1 MAKPRIF
8 VSSTYYDLKN
18 IRADLERFIKD
29 QGYEPVLNEKGHIP
43 YGSQEKLEEYCY
55 KEIELCD
62 ILVSI
67 IGGRFG
73 SESRES
79 QYSISN
85 LELKNAIDLGRQIY
99 IFVEKSVLSEYTTY
113 KVNQENAEMNYASV
127 DDVRVFKFLDE
138 VYSLQLNNQI
148 HPFETI
154 YDITPYLKEQWSG
167 LFQRLLSESYKQKE
181 VNLLNNIE
189 TTAKTLNQLVN
200 YLIEERQ
207 QGDQA
212 IKDILLSNH
221 PAFDEIRQKMNIA
234 HRIIFQN
241 KTELS
246 HLLAAYQY
254 VLEVPFGEE
263 WSVQNMIS
271 WKNKRG
277 MVLRVSSEIFDE
289 EEKLKIFTPAEWQS
303 EWIEFQTLEPVKEDV
318 LF

>member
-43 YGSQEKLEEYCY
+43 YGSQKKLEEYCY

-148 HPFETI
+148 HPPDWLTRAIIGCLSKFLLRSTLA
-154 YDITPYLKEQWSG
+154 YLSKAS
-167 LFQRLLSESYKQKE
+167 R
-181 VNLLNNIE
+181 
-189 TTAKTLNQLVN
+189 
-200 YLIEERQ
+200 
-207 QGDQA
+207 
-212 IKDILLSNH
+212 
-221 PAFDEIRQKMNIA
+221 
-234 HRIIFQN
+234 
-241 KTELS
+241 
-246 HLLAAYQY
+246 
-254 VLEVPFGEE
+254 
-263 WSVQNMIS
+263 
-271 WKNKRG
+271 
-277 MVLRVSSEIFDE
+277 
-289 EEKLKIFTPAEWQS
+289 
-303 EWIEFQTLEPVKEDV
+303 
-318 LF
+318 